1 MRVEHTLITPAD
13 LPRILK
19 RFKFRITDLTEA
31 MDLYNVP
38 IEYMC
43 HAVTECVRDSAAA
56 FAVTSGKLVAA
67 LWGYG
72 IIYCESGL
80 PLFVVPWCLIHAELD
95 INGIQ
100 CYREFKR
107 CLNALRDFAPVTNII
122 SPHSTQSVALLMR
135 LGFTMTPIRYN
146 GTQAL
151 VFLSQA
157 IKEAAV

>member
-1 MRVEHTLITPAD
+1 MRVEHTLITEAD

-43 HAVTECVRDSAAA
+43 HAVTECIRDSTAA
-56 FAVTSGKLVAA
+56 FTVTANEFIAA

-72 IIYCESGL
+72 IIYCDSGS
-80 PLFVVPWCLIHAELD
+80 PLFVVPWCLVHAELD
-95 INGIQ
+95 INGKQ
-100 CYREFKR
+100 CYREFR
-107 CLNALRDFAPVTNII
+107 RVLNILKNFAPVTNII
-122 SPHSTQSVALLMR
+122 SPNSTQSIALLKR
-135 LGFTMTPIRYN
+135 LGFTMTPIRHN
-146 GTQAL
+146 GMQAL

-157 IKEAAV
+157 TEEAVV